1 MKRKLN
7 LVLGSNYGD
16 EGKGQTCYN
25 LARSFK
31 SCLSI
36 LTNGGCQRGHT
47 VVNDNNISHVFQ
59 HFGSATRSDLD
70 YNYFSKKF
78 ILNPIMFKIEYEALI
93 SKNIISKDYNNIW
106 FNNQCIFTTPF
117 DMMANQIYELKRGE
131 NRHGSTGLGIFVTI
145 ARYRDMHNYDLINK
159 SIGTTLSFDKFMTT
173 YTYEEAEGYLY
184 EIRDYYLKEF
194 KKQNIKLEE
203 TDYFK
208 PFMAKFTIEHFL
220 DDCLF
225 MYKKMKALP
234 TDSNILYEAEIIAN
248 TNNVIYENGQGLLL
262 NCDET
267 NVHTTPSCTDIN
279 YLVDALSK
287 NKKNEDEIELNIYY
301 ITRPYIT
308 RHGAGPVN
316 SKKLVNFKS
325 DDKTN
330 IPNPWQGT
338 IEYYE
343 LDINDLKNRL
353 IKSFSFCSDYINDSF
368 KCIPNLVITHND
380 EMDRE
385 EEFSKTFNNLGW
397 NLIFDRNKH

>member
-1 MKRKLN
+1 MKRKYN

-16 EGKGQTCYN
+16 EGKGQTCFN
-25 LARSFK
+25 LARPYK

-47 VVNDNNISHVFQ
+47 VVNDNKIRHVFQ

-70 YNYFSKKF
+70 YNYFSRKF
-78 ILNPIMFKIEYEALI
+78 ILNPITFRIEYEALVE
-93 SKNIISKDYNNIW
+93 KGIISQDYNKIW

-117 DMMANQIYELKRGE
+117 DMMSNQIYELNRGE
-131 NRHGSTGLGIFVTI
+131 NKHGSTGLGIYNTI

-159 SIGTTLSFDKFMTT
+159 SIGTTLSFNKFMTM
-173 YTYEEAEGYLY
+173 YTYEEAESYLY

-203 TDYFK
+203 TAYFK

-220 DDCLF
+220 DDCQF
-225 MYKKMKALP
+225 MFHKMTVLP
-234 TDSNILYEAEIIAN
+234 TNSNILYEPEIQTKCN
-248 TNNVIYENGQGLLL
+248 TVIYENGQGLLL
-262 NCDET
+262 NCDEN

-279 YLVDALSK
+279 YVVDTLAR
-287 NKKNEDEIELNIYY
+287 NKKSDDEIELNIYY

-316 SKKLVNFKS
+316 SKKLENFKS

-338 IEYYE
+338 IQYYE
-343 LDINDLKNRL
+343 LDINNLKERL
-353 IKSFSFCSDYINDSF
+353 IQSFSLCSDYMNESF
-368 KCIPNLVITHND
+368 KCIPNLVITQND
-380 EMDRE
+380 EMNRE
-385 EEFSKTFNNLGW
+385 EEFRNAFNNLGW
-397 NLIFDRNKH
+397 NLIFRV

>member
-47 VVNDNNISHVFQ
+47 VVNDNNIRHVFQ

-70 YNYFSKKF
+70 YNYFSKKY

-93 SKNIISKDYNNIW
+93 SKNIISSDYNKIW

-117 DMMANQIYELKRGE
+117 DMMANQIYELNRGE
-131 NRHGSTGLGIFVTI
+131 NRHGSTGLGIFNTI

-159 SIGTTLSFDKFMTT
+159 SIGITLSFYKFMTT
-173 YTYEEAEGYLY
+173 YSYEEAESYLY

-208 PFMAKFTIEHFL
+208 PFMAEFTIEHFL
-220 DDCLF
+220 EDCQF
-225 MYKKMKALP
+225 MYKKMTVLP
-234 TDSNILYEAEIIAN
+234 TDSNILYEQEIQAN
-248 TNNVIYENGQGLLL
+248 CYTFIFENGQGLLL

-279 YLVDALSK
+279 YVVDAISK
-287 NKKNEDEIELNIYY
+287 NQKNEDEIELNIYY
-301 ITRPYIT
+301 TTRPYIT

-385 EEFSKTFNNLGW
+385 KEFKDVFKDSGW
-397 NLIFDRNKH
+397 NLIFRV

>member
-47 VVNDNNISHVFQ
+47 VVNDNNIRHVFQ

-70 YNYFSKKF
+70 YNYFSKKY

-93 SKNIISKDYNNIW
+93 SKNIISSDYNKIW

-117 DMMANQIYELKRGE
+117 DMMANQIYELNRGE
-131 NRHGSTGLGIFVTI
+131 NRHGSTGLGIFNTI

-159 SIGTTLSFDKFMTT
+159 SIGITLSFYKFMTT
-173 YTYEEAEGYLY
+173 YSYEEAESYLY

-208 PFMAKFTIEHFL
+208 PFMAEFTIEHFL
-220 DDCLF
+220 EDCQF
-225 MYKKMKALP
+225 MYKKMTVLP
-234 TDSNILYEAEIIAN
+234 TDSNILYEQEIQAN
-248 TNNVIYENGQGLLL
+248 CYTFIFENGQGLLL

-279 YLVDALSK
+279 YVVDAISK
-287 NKKNEDEIELNIYY
+287 NQKNEDEIELNIYY
-301 ITRPYIT
+301 TTRPYIT

-353 IKSFSFCSDYINDSF
+353 IKSFAFCSDYINDSF

-385 EEFSKTFNNLGW
+385 EEFSKAFNNLGW
-397 NLIFDRNKH
+397 NLIFRV

>member
-25 LARSFK
+25 LARTFK

-47 VVNDNNISHVFQ
+47 VVNDNNIRHVFQ

-93 SKNIISKDYNNIW
+93 SKNIISSDYKKIW

-131 NRHGSTGLGIFVTI
+131 NRHGSTGLGIFNTI

-159 SIGTTLSFDKFMTT
+159 SIGATLSFNKFMTT
-173 YTYEEAEGYLY
+173 YSYEEAESYLY

-208 PFMAKFTIEHFL
+208 PFMAEFTIEHFL
-220 DDCLF
+220 DDCQF
-225 MYKKMKALP
+225 MYKKMTVLP
-234 TDSNILYEAEIIAN
+234 TNSNILYEQEIQASCHTFIF
-248 TNNVIYENGQGLLL
+248 ENGQGLLL
-262 NCDET
+262 NCDEN

-279 YLVDALSK
+279 YIVDRLAR
-287 NKKNEDEIELNIYY
+287 NKKSDDEIELNIYY

-316 SKKLVNFKS
+316 SKKLEDFKS

-338 IEYYE
+338 IQYYE
-343 LDINDLKNRL
+343 LDINDLKERL

-385 EEFSKTFNNLGW
+385 EEFSKAFNNLGW
-397 NLIFDRNKH
+397 NLIFRV